1 MFLTDV
7 LDNTLTL
14 RNKSRV
20 RDQAGGNK
28 GVSVNYNVYQH
39 LLEVLEALLVRP
51 LLTDLLGD
59 LYHGGVTLLPQTGV
73 APGDD
78 LLPVLGH
85 FDRLK
90 RWKGQYLP
98 VCDIENWEQ
107 LLLIF
112 ILQPDDTMP
121 APGTV

>member
-20 RDQAGGNK
+20 RDQAGGNR
-28 GVSVNYNVYQH
+28 GVSVQLYNVYQH

-59 LYHGGVTLLPQTGV
+59 LYHGCVTLLPQTGV

-90 RWKGQYLP
+90 RWKGQ
-98 VCDIENWEQ
+98 
-107 LLLIF
+107 
-112 ILQPDDTMP
+112 
-121 APGTV
+121 